1 MSFTTTYIC
10 HVITDGFFGFV
21 FTSAIFALKTL
32 FVCPNDI
39 APIAAISTN
48 RKAHMSLLS
57 DGILSLLKKSNPK
70 KLAANSYFRVFFL
83 VFHHKISEVS
93 RDEITFPVPFLSV
106 EVKALFQG
114 ICNPAR
120 HSAVLF
126 FSHFFHTDVVF
137 VIILHSIGKANTTK
151 TSKTSQLTGFAFL
164 TLHISKYSLRIDIMP
179 HTLQTCGNEYM
190 AT

>member
-1 MSFTTTYIC
+1 MAFSVFSSLQLYLLWKLCSFVQTILHLSPPSPLIEKHT
-10 HVITDGFFGFV
+10 
-21 FTSAIFALKTL
+21 
-32 FVCPNDI
+32 CPLCLT
-39 APIAAISTN
+39 ATC
-48 RKAHMSLLS
+48 L
-57 DGILSLLKKSNPK
+57 KSNPK
-70 KLAANSYFRVFFL
+70 ASCKFILVCFFL

-137 VIILHSIGKANTTK
+137 VIIHSIGKANTTK

-164 TLHISKYSLRIDIMP
+164 TLSYQSI
-179 HTLQTCGNEYM
+179 
-190 AT
+190 AFV

>member
-1 MSFTTTYIC
+1 MKYVFAKQIYAKNYRTLVVSNLLYSELYCGYLKLSFTTTYIC
-10 HVITDGFFGFV
+10 HVITDGFFGFF

-48 RKAHMSLLS
+48 RKAHMSSLS
-57 DGILSLLKKSNPK
+57 DCNLSQKQSQSQLQIHT
-70 KLAANSYFRVFFL
+70 FVCFFL

-137 VIILHSIGKANTTK
+137 VIIHSIGKANTTK
-151 TSKTSQLTGFAFL
+151 TSK
-164 TLHISKYSLRIDIMP
+164 H
-179 HTLQTCGNEYM
+179 HN
-190 AT
+190 